1 MLQAQQPIDTQLQ
14 LVGQA
19 LVEDFD
25 FRRVLVGRMSVAELA
40 RITKE
45 HGNRLF
51 ERNIRRYLGMSR
63 NRVNQAIAFTLRVPE
78 ERPNFYFY
86 NNGITITCSQFRYN
100 RLQKEDWRVQVK
112 DLQIINGGQ
121 TACIVRQVAEAV
133 GPEIESAEVLV
144 RIYELEQNDH
154 DLIKNVTVATNSQN
168 PVELRDLRANDPRQK
183 TLGQSI
189 ANLQSSDGKPYS
201 YHRKREDRAVAS
213 NELSSTV
220 VAEAVLAVWRHR
232 PHQARFYR
240 RQHFDKLYDTI
251 FTADL
256 NGAQAV
262 IAVLLHRQAENHR
275 KRPPADAPDFL
286 AYGSRFIAML
296 MGQYLLQDMGI
307 SLKDLDHRNF
317 DTAQQLVEQHSARY
331 MDRAKDEIAQ
341 VLDEKLFNN
350 GQEQT
355 LQRLSA
361 TFRRADL
368 VSMLLAGVNPPPG
381 GG

>member
-1 MLQAQQPIDTQLQ
+1 MQRENWP
-14 LVGQA
+14 V
-19 LVEDFD
+19 
-25 FRRVLVGRMSVAELA
+25 
-40 RITKE
+40 
-45 HGNRLF
+45 H
-51 ERNIRRYLGMSR
+51 
-63 NRVNQAIAFTLRVPE
+63 VNE
-78 ERPNFYFY
+78 
-86 NNGITITCSQFRYN
+86 
-100 RLQKEDWRVQVK
+100 
-112 DLQIINGGQ
+112 LQIINGGQ
-121 TACIVRQVAEAV
+121 TARIVQQVAEAV
-133 GPEIESAEVLV
+133 GPDIKTAEVLV
-144 RIYELEQNDH
+144 RIYELERNDN
-154 DLIKNVTVATNSQN
+154 DLIEAVTFATNSQN

-183 TLGQSI
+183 ALGQSI
-189 ANLQSSDGKPYS
+189 ASLQSIDGKPYS
-201 YHRKREDRAVAS
+201 YRAKREDRAVAA

-220 VAEAVLAVWRHR
+220 VAEAVLAVWRRR
-232 PHQARFYR
+232 PHQARLR
-240 RQHFDKLYDTI
+240 GREHFGVLYNTI

-296 MGQYLLQDMGI
+296 MGQYLLQDMNI
-307 SLKDLDHRNF
+307 LLKDLDHRNF

-361 TFRRADL
+361 TFRRAEL
-368 VSMLLAGVNPPPG
+368 VTMLPTMASDS
-381 GG
+381 